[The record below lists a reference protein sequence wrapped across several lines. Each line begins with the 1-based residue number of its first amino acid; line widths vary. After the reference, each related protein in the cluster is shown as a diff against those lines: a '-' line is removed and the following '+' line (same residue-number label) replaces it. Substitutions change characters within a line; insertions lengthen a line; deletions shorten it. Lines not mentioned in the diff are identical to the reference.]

1 MMRWNSSLC
10 ALAVLLVLFACTTG
24 ASGSF
29 RRPTRVGLVC
39 CEQVSKMPIPRNIS
53 LIGYKHQNAL
63 APCVEAV
70 IFYSNTEKFC
80 SDPTAR
86 WIQRRQKDL
95 EEYKD

>member
-10 ALAVLLVLFACTTG
+10 ALAVLLVLFGCTAG
-24 ASGSF
+24 VSGSY
-29 RRPTRVGLVC
+29 RLPTRVRLVC
-39 CEQVSKMPIPRNIS
+39 CEQVSRMPIPRNIE

-70 IFYSNTEKFC
+70 IFYSKTDKFC
-80 SDPTAR
+80 SDPAAR
-86 WIQRRQKDL
+86 WIQRRKQDL